1 MTLTPGDRV
10 IWRYTP
16 RGGYGWRYTPRG
28 GYGYTQRVD
37 AEVIKIGPK
46 RVKSE
51 FSALGRS
58 THLKRSG

>member
-10 IWRYTP
+10 I
-16 RGGYGWRYTPRG
+16 WRYTPRG